1 VRSDMLALPSPAAQG
16 NPLAQVW
23 VVQAQGCTLCVI
35 HCVQAQAQ
43 AIATEVQSV
52 QAIVSKPKH

>member
-1 VRSDMLALPSPAAQG
+1 
-16 NPLAQVW
+16 
-23 VVQAQGCTLCVI
+23 VQAQGCTLCVI